1 MLFWTFDF
9 ERKKGF
15 ADFLLGHWSTK
26 KNTNFQKILKKYFT
40 GELQKKVQGTKR
52 GAANH
57 SFFTHPVCKYTG
69 LSSSLLPNVNRA
81 W

>member
-1 MLFWTFDF
+1 LREKKVSRIFFWVIGVL
-9 ERKKGF
+9 KKI
-15 ADFLLGHWSTK
+15 
-26 KNTNFQKILKKYFT
+26 TNFQKILKKYFT

-69 LSSSLLPNVNRA
+69 LSSSVLPNVNRA
-81 W
+81 